1 VALYAVTMKH
11 MGKKFFYSKPHH
23 GARLRTRR
31 PGLTD
36 DKCEWEWGDCYWDT
50 GCGRAFEFNDGTPT
64 DNDFRYCPYCGKELV
79 ESGYVEED

>member
-1 VALYAVTMKH
+1 M
-11 MGKKFFYSKPHH
+11 
-23 GARLRTRR
+23 
-31 PGLTD
+31 TD
-36 DKCEWEWGDCYWDT
+36 ADRDKCEWEWGDCYWDT